1 MGIFSKV
8 KELFDKKPIDSLKKL
23 EEALTKLQL
32 KKRYEILA
40 LIGTGGRLKGLPL
53 VYAAEDENS
62 LKIFTARITE
72 LLKMIENL
80 SEERILRDFII
91 NFNDSILFFKPI
103 IKDISF
109 MAIINENDDIIAIK
123 QFIYKYEQLFQEL
136 LHKNS

>member
-8 KELFDKKPIDSLKKL
+8 KELFDKKPVDSLKQL
-23 EEALTKLQL
+23 EESLTKLQL
-32 KKRYEILA
+32 KNRYEILA

-62 LKIFTARITE
+62 LKIFTARMTE

-80 SEERILRDFII
+80 SKERILRDFII
-91 NFNDSILFFKPI
+91 NFNDSIIFFKPI

-109 MAIINENDDIIAIK
+109 MAIINENDDIIEIK
-123 QFIYKYEQLFQEL
+123 QFIYKNEQLIREL
-136 LHKNS
+136 LHKDS